1 MLDTIGNGLI
11 ILIPKFRGK
20 LKIGNWSL
28 ITFLGGVHIIM
39 AKIFT
44 QCLQEFLPTIIQ
56 PNQTR
61 FIEGRN
67 IIFNLFLTQE
77 AMERARKMGKISG
90 QDLAN
95 PIECLFEV

>member
-1 MLDTIGNGLI
+1 MLEVIGNGLI
-11 ILIPKFRGK
+11 ILIPKSKDK
-20 LKIGNWSL
+20 LKIGNWRW

-44 QCLQEFLPTIIQ
+44 QCMQKFLPTIIQ

-61 FIEGRN
+61 FIEGKN
-67 IIFNLFLTQE
+67 IIVNLFFTQE
-77 AMERARKMGKISG
+77 AMEQARKMGKISR

>member
-1 MLDTIGNGLI
+1 
-11 ILIPKFRGK
+11 
-20 LKIGNWSL
+20 
-28 ITFLGGVHIIM
+28 M

-61 FIEGRN
+61 LIEGRN
-67 IIFNLFLTQE
+67 IIINLYLTQE
-77 AMERARKMGKISG
+77 AMDRARKMGKISG
-90 QDLAN
+90 QDVAN